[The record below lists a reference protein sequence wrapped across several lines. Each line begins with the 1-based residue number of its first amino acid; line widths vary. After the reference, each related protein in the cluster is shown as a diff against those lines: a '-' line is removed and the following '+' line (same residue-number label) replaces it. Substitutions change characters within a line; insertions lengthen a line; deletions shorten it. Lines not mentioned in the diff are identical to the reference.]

1 MTLEGSVLQG
11 QGVKV
16 CVCVSIRSDIA
27 AAAFNMET

>member
-1 MTLEGSVLQG
+1 MTLEGSVS

-16 CVCVSIRSDIA
+16 CVCVSIKSDVAA